1 MKCLVRDG
9 RTGPRRRE
17 EEGRRA
23 HCFRGEYIRTHAYL
37 IVGRSSSS
45 SSASSSRR
53 RRIETKRKLKKKRE
67 IKFISFH
74 FHDVPLGES
83 KNRNRRRS
91 CATGRRASERNSIV
105 VFGVIDDAFVRR
117 LRRLGTETVERKG
130 GKSSS
135 TESHRVNRHLLV
147 GWTIDCIELDFVS
160 S

>member
-9 RTGPRRRE
+9 PDRDDERKREGERTLLG
-17 EEGRRA
+17 GNKYA
-23 HCFRGEYIRTHAYL
+23 HTRT
-37 IVGRSSSS
+37 SSSVVVVGVVVPS
-45 SSASSSRR
+45 SYRD
-53 RRIETKRKLKKKRE
+53 ETETQKGKGNSFH
-67 IKFISFH
+67 FISFSR
-74 FHDVPLGES
+74 PWGES

-130 GKSSS
+130 GKSS

>member
-9 RTGPRRRE
+9 PDRDDERKREGERTLLG
-17 EEGRRA
+17 GNKYA
-23 HCFRGEYIRTHAYL
+23 HTHAYL
-37 IVGRSSSS
+37 IVGR
-45 SSASSSRR
+45 RR
-53 RRIETKRKLKKKRE
+53 RRRRPVVVSRRNGNSKRKG
-67 IKFISFH
+67 KFISFH
-74 FHDVPLGES
+74 FIFTSLGRIKS
-83 KNRNRRRS
+83 NRNRRRS

-105 VFGVIDDAFVRR
+105 VFGVNDDAFVRR

-130 GKSSS
+130 GKSS